1 MVPRRFNVR
10 RWTSLFVPRPY
21 YQATRSHVHVIF
33 VHLPVNMFVAATQ
46 HAFQHPCLR
55 VYDFVGLFTTS
66 SSLDRARVSCA
77 SLQHSCPI
85 YKRAT
90 TPRRGSQKK
99 RGEIAV
105 ERVVSF
111 PDTGSGS
118 PPDLNSKFFGR
129 DPSSRRSDLAW
140 NRTELI
146 EYKTAH

>member
-1 MVPRRFNVR
+1 MLKRIPYRRYIQ
-10 RWTSLFVPRPY
+10 RWISLFVPRPY
-21 YQATRSHVHVIF
+21 YQPTRSRVHVIF

-90 TPRRGSQKK
+90 TPRRGGEP
-99 RGEIAV
+99 RGRNGAKSRWK
-105 ERVVSF
+105 ERLASPIRGRGAHPIWIRNF
-111 PDTGSGS
+111 LDATLPPGGRISRETGR
-118 PPDLNSKFFGR
+118 N
-129 DPSSRRSDLAW
+129 
-140 NRTELI
+140 
-146 EYKTAH
+146 